1 MLLCQSYVFIGLLSK
16 WQLRQ
21 AVLVQCLI
29 FPMWAA
35 WHDTGSGPMWF
46 DSKHAAQ
53 PTLPGGVE
61 AGGPLHELQGWVMEP
76 SAASNVRRE
85 LCPRAFTS
93 SPLHEGAEDVLYL
106 WSPAS
111 FAVGCTLLRPAEL
124 FEKRS
129 SPLNQR
135 CSPSDV
141 RSVRRRL

>member
-53 PTLPGGVE
+53 PTLPGGVRQG
-61 AGGPLHELQGWVMEP
+61 ARSTSYKGGSWNHQQHLMSEESCAREP
-76 SAASNVRRE
+76 SLHPLCTKGPRCPVSLEPCVFCRRVHVTPP
-85 LCPRAFTS
+85 CRA
-93 SPLHEGAEDVLYL
+93 
-106 WSPAS
+106 
-111 FAVGCTLLRPAEL
+111 